1 MVAVYNCRAAWQKDG
16 MYQAL
21 PFVVLYHAMLTLIQT
36 LHTESFFLFGLP
48 VFVVHVLC
56 LTATQD
62 DLTKHCDSTPL
73 PNYLS
78 RCVKMTRF
86 ELLHQNLMLHKA

>member
-62 DLTKHCDSTPL
+62 DLIKHCDSTPL
-73 PNYLS
+73 PNDL
-78 RCVKMTRF
+78 T
-86 ELLHQNLMLHKA
+86 